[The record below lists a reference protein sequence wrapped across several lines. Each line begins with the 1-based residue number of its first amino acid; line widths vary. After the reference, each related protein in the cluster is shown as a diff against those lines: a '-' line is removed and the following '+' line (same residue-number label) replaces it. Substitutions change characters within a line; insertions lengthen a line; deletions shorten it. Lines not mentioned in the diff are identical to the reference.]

1 MCKTGKILLD
11 DASLSLQSAL
21 GIYRNA
27 TFWDPDEEAE
37 EDAVTRAFQEAG
49 ITRDINK
56 KVKKPAMPKKG
67 EKR

>member
-37 EDAVTRAFQEAG
+37 EECF
-49 ITRDINK
+49 
-56 KVKKPAMPKKG
+56 
-67 EKR
+67 